1 MSRLPGAPRLP
12 LGPRGG
18 GLFSAAVLPG
28 AAFLVS
34 GWLGAGFWWLVIP
47 LLALLG
53 TPLFAVLALA
63 ALVAFAGEGIS
74 SAAVATDMSRL
85 TSSPVLIAIP
95 LFTFAGYLFAESG
108 APHRLVRLTRATFG
122 WVPGGLAIVAMIA
135 CAIFTAFTGAS
146 GVTIVAMGGLLM
158 PALLQDKFSERFSLG
173 LLTTGGSLGIL
184 FPPSLALIIY
194 SYVASRAAGA
204 DLIDPLSGPTVD
216 RLFLAGIVPGILLI
230 ALLSVLAV
238 WQTRHSA
245 KTTVAFHWRE
255 LAGALRE
262 AAWEIPLPFVL
273 LGGIYGGKLT
283 VTEAAAMTAFY
294 ALVVEVFIYR
304 DIPFKK
310 LPHVTAESMTLVG
323 GILIILASAM
333 GLTNYLIDAEI
344 PMIILDEIEGL
355 ISSRVG
361 FLLALNVFLLIVG
374 CLMDIFSALIVV
386 VPLIVP
392 IAMQYGVDLT
402 HLGII
407 FLTNLE
413 IGYSTPPVGL
423 NLFISS
429 FRFRQPIVKVYAAS
443 IPFLLMLLVAL
454 LLVTYLPEISLFL
467 VKLFG

>member
-1 MSRLPGAPRLP
+1 MRP
-12 LGPRGG
+12 
-18 GLFSAAVLPG
+18 
-28 AAFLVS
+28 AAFLDLRRVTPI
-34 GWLGAGFWWLVIP
+34 GLLAFGVLLLVACLGMAGVGGAVFWWVLIP
-47 LLALLG
+47 LLALMG
-53 TPLFAVLALA
+53 TPLFAILALA
-63 ALVAFAGEGIS
+63 ALLAFHAEGIS
-74 SAAVATDMSRL
+74 SSAVASEVVRL
-85 TSSPVLIAIP
+85 AGSPILVSIP

-108 APHRLVRLTRATFG
+108 TPRRLVRLTRAAFG
-122 WVPGGLAIVAMIA
+122 WVPGGLAIVAIVT

-146 GVTIVAMGGLLM
+146 GVTIIAMGGLLM
-158 PALLQDKFSERFSLG
+158 PALRQERFSDRFSLG

-194 SYVASRAAGA
+194 SYVATNTAGA
-204 DLIDPLSGPTVD
+204 SLTDPFSGPTVD

-230 ALLSVLAV
+230 ILLSLLVLWHGRHREVAT
-238 WQTRHSA
+238 TR
-245 KTTVAFHWRE
+245 FRWRE
-255 LAGALRE
+255 LWMAVKE

-283 VTEAAAMTAFY
+283 ITEAAAATAFY

-304 DIPFKK
+304 D
-310 LPHVTAESMTLVG
+310 LPLRRLPQVTTESMTLVG

-333 GLTNYLIDAEI
+333 GLTNYLIDAEV
-344 PMIILDEIEGL
+344 PLQVLERIEGL
-355 ISSRVG
+355 ITSRIG
-361 FLLALNVFLLIVG
+361 FLLALNLLLLIVG

-392 IAMQYGVDLT
+392 IAMRYGVDLT

-413 IGYSTPPVGL
+413 IGYSTPPVGM

-429 FRFRQPIVKVYAAS
+429 FRFKKPIIQVYAAS
-443 IPFLLMLLVAL
+443 VPFLLMLLVAL

-467 VKLFG
+467 LRLLG